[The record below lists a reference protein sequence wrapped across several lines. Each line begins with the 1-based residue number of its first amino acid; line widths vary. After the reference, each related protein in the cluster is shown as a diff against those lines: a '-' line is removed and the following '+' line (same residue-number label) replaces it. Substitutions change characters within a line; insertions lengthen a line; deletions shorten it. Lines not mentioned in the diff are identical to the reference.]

1 MIIRA
6 LNTCFGST
14 GKRAL
19 GESISFEMDRTDS
32 VSVAYIS
39 RAAAESGWRPMVGL
53 AAVALVLDEERYY
66 HVARKFFGDAGTSPS
81 PIGRISSRKPD
92 WKPVRSEGNYY
103 DEFIVDG
110 PRHWRGWV
118 KCSSWSALSDKE
130 RADIRAEMRRRGL
143 KEM

>member
-6 LNTCFGST
+6 LNTGFGGT
-14 GKRAL
+14 GNRAL

-39 RAAAESGWRPMVGL
+39 RAVAESSRPRVGY

-66 HVARKFFGDAGTSPS
+66 HVARKFSGDASTSPS
-81 PIGRISSRKPD
+81 PIGRISSRKPN
-92 WKPVRSEGNYY
+92 WKPSRSGYDYY
-103 DEFIVDG
+103 DEFIVEG

-118 KCSSWSALSDKE
+118 KCYWWQGLSDKE
-130 RADIRAEMRRRGL
+130 RAEIRAEMRRRGL